1 MTTQMPPITRAK
13 AKTAPNQAGRRVRN
27 LDGDK
32 NADSLMATTG
42 AYHDGERMSRDEE
55 PAEQRASYDALIHC
69 HHQPELRQKEIA
81 RRPMFRVRQEI
92 HL

>member
-1 MTTQMPPITRAK
+1 MTRQMPPITRAK
-13 AKTAPNQAGRRVRN
+13 TKAAPNQAGRRVHN

-32 NADSLMATTG
+32 NADSLMAATG

-69 HHQPELRQKEIA
+69 HHQPELRQQGVA
-81 RRPMFRVRQEI
+81 GPPVFNVRQEMNP
-92 HL
+92 